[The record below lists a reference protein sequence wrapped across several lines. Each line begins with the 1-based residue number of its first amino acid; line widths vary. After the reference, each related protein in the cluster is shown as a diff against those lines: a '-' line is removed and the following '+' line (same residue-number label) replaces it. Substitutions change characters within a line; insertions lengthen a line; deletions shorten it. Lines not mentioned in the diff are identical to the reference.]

1 MSDDKKSWYAGGDK
15 ATKVKASG
23 SSRMPGCHTNFRRI
37 TFHSE
42 GVDRTC
48 DGGAHV
54 ASLARYV
61 VQQNIYYHMVYCPDC
76 GHWAQIIPIEHA
88 ARAMKGGSVCSAGNS
103 ANRHG
108 LLNIQI
114 CIAAYGTSAKKLP
127 PPSKW
132 KNTKKFKKIVDDWDI
147 NPKALDYSKQ
157 IRSKEK
163 WCKEGKGFAGH
174 QHGPT
179 DDHNDI
185 QPNKFDFKAFKKDVL
200 KK

>member
-23 SSRMPGCHTNFRRI
+23 STLMPGCHSGFRRI

-42 GVDRTC
+42 GVDRKC

-54 ASLARYV
+54 KNLAKYV
-61 VQQNIYYHMVYCPDC
+61 VQQNIYYHFVYCPDC
-76 GHWAQIIPIEHA
+76 GYWAQIIPVEHA
-88 ARAMKGGSVCSAGNS
+88 ARAMKGGAVCSAGNS

-108 LLNIQI
+108 RLNIQI

-127 PPSKW
+127 PPKEW
-132 KNTKKFKKIVDDWDI
+132 KNTKKFKKIVDAWDI
-147 NPKALDYSKQ
+147 KPKSLDFSKQ
-157 IRSKEK
+157 IRSKDK
-163 WCKEGKGFAGH
+163 WCNDSKGFAGH
-174 QHGPT
+174 QHGPM

-185 QPNKFDFKAFKKDVL
+185 QPNKFDWKAFKKDIL
-200 KK
+200 KR